1 MNDTQK
7 FFEKVWI
14 KTSGEGGRGTNCRVS
29 KPFSSRHHKCAT
41 DGDDVESGKM
51 ETTVSVRRIKAES
64 AARVSCA
71 SGARDMDF
79 FLSTLHVPIY
89 LFIYFLQRL
98 IVERRAAG
106 GTARG
111 RPDELRPFTT

>member
-1 MNDTQK
+1 MNDTQT
-7 FFEKVWI
+7 FLEKAWI
-14 KTSGEGGRGTNCRVS
+14 KILGEGWWGTNCRVS
-29 KPFSSRHHKCAT
+29 KPFSGWHRKCAT

-64 AARVSCA
+64 AARVSCT

-79 FLSTLHVPIY
+79 FLFSFHVTFY
-89 LFIYFLQRL
+89 LFISFLQRR
-98 IVERRAAG
+98 IVERRAAE
-106 GTARG
+106 GTVRG